1 MSNLI
6 VEELNRVFDGE
17 TLSRDEAKELIG
29 LLMDGKLSQVQ
40 AAALLAALR
49 TRGET
54 VAEIVGF
61 AQAMR
66 ERAIPLKID
75 IDEPLLDIV
84 GTGGTGINTFNVST
98 TSIFVVAAAGV
109 KIAKHG
115 NRGATRKSG
124 SADVLEELG
133 VNLNQT
139 PEQLEESL
147 KEVGLAFMFARS
159 HHPAMKFVA
168 PIRSDLKART
178 IFNSLGP
185 LTNPANARWQLMGV
199 YDPKLTETLATVLQ
213 GLGLKR
219 ALVVHGSG
227 LDEMTVA
234 GETIVSEL
242 KDGQI
247 TNYTVKPED
256 FALGRYELSEV
267 LGSSPS
273 ENAKTIRSILA
284 GKTHGAKRDII
295 LLNSG
300 AALYLVDKAK
310 SIKDGVELAAK
321 LIDSGKASAK
331 LKDYI
336 EFNSRL

>member
-1 MSNLI
+1 
-6 VEELNRVFDGE
+6 
-17 TLSRDEAKELIG
+17 
-29 LLMDGKLSQVQ
+29 
-40 AAALLAALR
+40 
-49 TRGET
+49 
-54 VAEIVGF
+54 
-61 AQAMR
+61 
-66 ERAIPLKID
+66 
-75 IDEPLLDIV
+75 V

-98 TSIFVVAAAGV
+98 TSTFVVAAAGV

-133 VNLNQT
+133 ANLNQT
-139 PEQLEESL
+139 PEQLKQSL
-147 KEVGLAFMFARS
+147 EDVGLAFMFARA

-185 LTNPANARWQLMGV
+185 LTNPANAQWQLMGV
-199 YDPKLTETLATVLQ
+199 YDPKLTETLARVLQ

-242 KDGQI
+242 KDGRI
-247 TNYTVKPED
+247 SNYTVKPED
-256 FALGRYELSEV
+256 FGLGRYKLSEL

-273 ENAKTIRSILA
+273 ENAKTIKSILS
-284 GKTHGAKRDII
+284 GETHGAKRDII
-295 LLNSG
+295 LLNSA
-300 AALYLVDKAK
+300 AALYLVGKAE
-310 SIKDGVELAAK
+310 SIKEGIGLAAN
-321 LIDSGKASAK
+321 LIDSGKAFAK
-331 LKDYI
+331 LNEYI
-336 EFNSRL
+336 DFNSKL